1 MRVHNFSAGPAG
13 LPLPALEE
21 ARAEFLDFEGTGMSI
36 LEQSHRAPPYDS
48 VHEEVLNRLRTLAAV
63 PDTHDIL
70 LLQGGASQ
78 QFAMIPM
85 NFLHPG
91 KSADYLVTGV
101 WGQKALA
108 EASRIGT
115 ARAAAD
121 SVEADGRYVR
131 LPTPEELSLDPKAA
145 YVHLT
150 SNNTVFGT
158 QWRTYPDTAEV
169 PLVADFSSDFLSR
182 PVDFSQF
189 KLSYAGAQKNL
200 GPSGVVVI
208 LVDREW
214 MKTARNDVPTILSYA
229 THGKAN
235 SLYNTPP
242 TFSIY
247 LMRNVLRW
255 LEAEG
260 GPAAMAQRNAE
271 KARVLYAALE
281 ACAPVYRLPVKRED
295 RSEMNVVFHLTDASR
310 EEAFLKGAEEARLVG
325 LKGHRSAGGMRA
337 SIYNAV
343 EPSDVEAL
351 VSYLR
356 DFAKRNG

>member
-36 LEQSHRAPPYDS
+36 LEQSHRAPPYAS
-48 VHEEVLNRLRTLAAV
+48 VHEEVLRLLRKLAEV
-63 PDTHDIL
+63 PESHDIL
-70 LLQGGASQ
+70 LLQGGASL
-78 QFAMIPM
+78 QFAMVPM
-85 NFLHPG
+85 NFLPPG

-108 EASRIGT
+108 EASRVGT

-121 SVEADGRYVR
+121 SVEADGRFLR
-131 LPTPEELSLDPKAA
+131 LPTPEELRLDPNAA

-158 QWRTYPDTAEV
+158 QWKAYPDTGAV

-182 PVDFSQF
+182 PVDVSRF
-189 KLSYAGAQKNL
+189 KLIYAGAQKNL
-200 GPSGVVVI
+200 GPSGVAVVV
-208 LVDREW
+208 VDREW
-214 MKTARNDVPTILSYA
+214 MKRARQDVPTILSYA
-229 THGKAN
+229 THAKAE

-255 LEAEG
+255 LEAQG
-260 GPAAMAQRNAE
+260 GPTAMAQRNAG
-271 KARVLYAALE
+271 KAAALYGALE
-281 ACAPVYRLPVKRED
+281 ECGPVYRLPVKWED
-295 RSEMNVVFHLTDASR
+295 RSEMNVVFHLGDPSL
-310 EEAFLKGAEEARLVG
+310 EKNFLKGAKEARLVG
-325 LKGHRSAGGMRA
+325 LKGHRTAGGMRA
-337 SIYNAV
+337 SLYNAV